1 MDEVKKWAITISG
14 VSILSG
20 IISSL
25 LPEDSYK
32 KLFRFIAGVV
42 LLYAVLQPLFG
53 RNSIDFNIGDYLSDN
68 YEVSDN
74 IDKYARGAMLSS
86 AEKAIEDMFIDFA
99 QSKDSEIKIDCN
111 CNIADNVIAVE
122 KIRISECTPK
132 ESLEDIKDFAVR
144 SGFNESLLIFT
155 GD

>member
-74 IDKYARGAMLSS
+74 IDKYAKGAMLSS
-86 AEKAIEDMFIDFA
+86 VEKSIEDMFIDFA
-99 QSKDSEIKIDCN
+99 QSKTIQLKINCSCEIINNKI
-111 CNIADNVIAVE
+111 VVE
-122 KIRISECTPK
+122 EIRISECTPT
-132 ESLEDIKDFAVR
+132 ESADDIKDFAVR
-144 SGFNESLLIFT
+144 SGFDESLLIFT

>member
-32 KLFRFIAGVV
+32 KLFRFIAGVF

-74 IDKYARGAMLSS
+74 IDKYAKSAMLSS
-86 AEKAIEDMFIDFA
+86 AEKAIEAAATM
-99 QSKDSEIKIDCN
+99 
-111 CNIADNVIAVE
+111 
-122 KIRISECTPK
+122 IS
-132 ESLEDIKDFAVR
+132 F
-144 SGFNESLLIFT
+144 
-155 GD
+155 